1 MVLTKRM
8 FDDDEMVLGNWM
20 ASMCKICAPRHCGRR
35 QCDAGGNGHA
45 AAALLLRACSRSL
58 QALAATIPNAAL
70 LRFLF
75 SLAQAEGLT

>member
-1 MVLTKRM
+1 MHTKTRDVLQKLRVIAGDGSVTQEVSFRHEQKQSC
-8 FDDDEMVLGNWM
+8 VSPPCSLGV
-20 ASMCKICAPRHCGRR
+20 
-35 QCDAGGNGHA
+35 
-45 AAALLLRACSRSL
+45 

>member
-1 MVLTKRM
+1 MQVFITPIAGDQKTGRGGEATVLVPEELFRALVRGE
-8 FDDDEMVLGNWM
+8 D
-20 ASMCKICAPRHCGRR
+20 GR
-35 QCDAGGNGHA
+35 A
-45 AAALLLRACSRSL
+45 AAALLLRARSRAL

>member
-1 MVLTKRM
+1 ML
-8 FDDDEMVLGNWM
+8 
-20 ASMCKICAPRHCGRR
+20 PR
-35 QCDAGGNGHA
+35 AY
-45 AAALLLRACSRSL
+45 SRGIAFADHV